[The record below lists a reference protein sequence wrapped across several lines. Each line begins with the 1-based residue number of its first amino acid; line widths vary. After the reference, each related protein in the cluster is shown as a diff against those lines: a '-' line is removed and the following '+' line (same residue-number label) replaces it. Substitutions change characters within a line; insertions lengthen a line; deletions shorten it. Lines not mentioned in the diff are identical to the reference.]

1 VLVCGGN
8 TRLVRGWCLKIH
20 DLAVAKYVAG
30 REKDLAF
37 TQALVRH
44 RVVEARNPA
53 TAYARDYFRRAT
65 AAAHGK
71 TLAPMRCTPLLKLRL
86 MRSLA
91 VLLITALAAASSL
104 PQLNDLQKARDRQDR
119 AGLEKMLADARAAA
133 GSQGGDAEAQYKLAL
148 TASFAAEVAVELRD
162 KVGAKAD
169 ADIGIPAAE
178 KAVELKPNT
187 GEYHRIL
194 GTLCGQMISSNGLA
208 GLKYGKCALNS
219 VNKAIELEPKSSE
232 AYVSHGVGNYYL
244 PSALGGGVDLAIQDF
259 QKAIE
264 LDPKSAE
271 PYLWLGVALRRSNRN
286 AEAHKALEKALQ
298 LNPNRLWAKQ
308 QLEKTP
314 AQ

>member
-1 VLVCGGN
+1 
-8 TRLVRGWCLKIH
+8 
-20 DLAVAKYVAG
+20 
-30 REKDLAF
+30 
-37 TQALVRH
+37 
-44 RVVEARNPA
+44 
-53 TAYARDYFRRAT
+53 
-65 AAAHGK
+65 
-71 TLAPMRCTPLLKLRL
+71 MRCT
-86 MRSLA
+86 A
-91 VLLITALAAASSL
+91 VFLIAALAAASSL
-104 PQLNDLQKARDRQDR
+104 PQLSDLQKARDRQDR
-119 AGLEKMLADARAAA
+119 AGLEKMLADARASA
-133 GSQGGDAEAQYKLAL
+133 GAQGGDAEVQYKLAL

-178 KAVELKPNT
+178 KAVEMKPNS

-232 AYVSHGVGNYYL
+232 AFVSHGVGNYYL
-244 PSALGGGVDLAIQDF
+244 PSALGGGIDLAIQDF

-271 PYLWLGVALRRSNRN
+271 PYVWLGVALRKSNRN
-286 AEAHKALEKALQ
+286 AEAHKALEKAVQ
-298 LNPNRLWAKQ
+298 LNPNRLWARQ